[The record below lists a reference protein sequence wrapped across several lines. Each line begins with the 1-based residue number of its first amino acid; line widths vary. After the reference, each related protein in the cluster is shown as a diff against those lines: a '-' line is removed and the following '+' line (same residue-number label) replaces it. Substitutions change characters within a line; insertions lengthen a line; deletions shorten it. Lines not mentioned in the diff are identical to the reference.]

1 MMITKSSSSS
11 SQEQSLHKKRHHYDA
26 KASLQTTKATLNQ
39 KPRLK
44 MQFTNLFLLMNSHHH
59 HHHHH
64 HTTYV
69 HAVKIVIK
77 ISPKNQDGSELI

>member
-1 MMITKSSSSS
+1 MMITKSSSSSFS
-11 SQEQSLHKKRHHYDA
+11 SQEQSLHKKRHHHDA

-44 MQFTNLFLLMNSHHH
+44 MQFTNLLLLMNS
-59 HHHHH
+59 HHHH

-69 HAVKIVIK
+69 HAIKVVIK
-77 ISPKNQDGSELI
+77 ISPKNQDGWELT